1 MTQKLALGIDIGGSH
16 ITCQLVDLNTNIP
29 LDHTWVRTSVNN
41 AASKSEILQKWA
53 DAIKQSSQ
61 EFGIQKIL
69 GLGFAMPGPFDYEK
83 GIALFDQQVKKFGDL
98 HGVNVRKELSG
109 ILNLT
114 EDFPV
119 RFINDASA
127 FAVGEASQ
135 GRPSEFNRVLAITLG
150 TGFGSTFIRNKLPV
164 AGENGVPDD
173 GFLYH
178 IPFKNSIADD
188 YFSTR
193 WFLHEYKS
201 RTGKYIKGVKEL
213 AELAG
218 SNRTSIEIFEKFG
231 NRLGTFLSPWV
242 KDFGVECLVI
252 GGNIAHSFS
261 IFENSLRAALK
272 MNSLQPE
279 ICISALG
286 ENAAIIGSARLC
298 DNNYY
303 SQLYD

>member
-1 MTQKLALGIDIGGSH
+1 MTHKLALGIDIGGSH

-29 LDHTWVRTSVNN
+29 LDHTWVRTGVNN
-41 AASKSEILQKWA
+41 AASESEILQKWA
-53 DAIKQSSQ
+53 DAIRQSSQ
-61 EFGIQKIL
+61 KFGIQKIL

-83 GIALFDQQVKKFGDL
+83 GIALFDQKVKKFGDL

-109 ILNLT
+109 ILNLA
-114 EDFPV
+114 ENFPV

-127 FAVGEASQ
+127 FAVGETSQ

-201 RTGKYIKGVKEL
+201 RTGKYIKGVKEM

-218 SNRTSIEIFEKFG
+218 SDRTSIEIFEIFG
-231 NRLGTFLSPWV
+231 NSLGTFLSPWV

-261 IFENSLRAALK
+261 IFENPLRAAFKINNLK
-272 MNSLQPE
+272 PE

-298 DNNYY
+298 DNNFY